1 MSPMSGRTTV
11 KDVTHYKRILL
22 EKSDNKTVFQ
32 FAKQGKTIL
41 YYKEN
46 VKQ

>member
-1 MSPMSGRTTV
+1 MVYIHHIPV
-11 KDVTHYKRILL
+11 KDVTRYIREYIIRKL
-22 EKSDNKTVFQ
+22 DNKTVFQ